1 MSYKIRDAR
10 PGDLEEIYR
19 IGLLEEGFAV
29 SSQTRFYGKKYL
41 EEWLKNQQDSILS
54 VAESQGKIGGFIFVN
69 IMIGR
74 WAIIE
79 NLIVIE
85 SMRKQGAGTAL
96 LKEIQKRLK
105 KKNIGYVAS
114 WVRKEDKATQG
125 FLQKHGFQ
133 KGYSF
138 IWVEKADKP
147 LWPEHK
153 KDLLRFKRIKK
164 SSN

>member
-29 SSQTRFYGKKYL
+29 SSETRFYGKKYL
-41 EEWLKNQQDSILS
+41 EEWLKNQQNSILL
-54 VAESQGKIGGFIFVN
+54 VAESQRKIVGFIFVN
-69 IMIGR
+69 IMIDK
-74 WAIIE
+74 WAMIE
-79 NLIVIE
+79 DLTVVE
-85 SMRKQGAGTAL
+85 SMRRQGAGTAL
-96 LKEIQKRLK
+96 LKEVQKRLK
-105 KKNIGYVAS
+105 KKSIGYMAG

-133 KGYSF
+133 KGYPF

-164 SSN
+164 SSD

>member
-1 MSYKIRDAR
+1 MNYKIRDAR
-10 PGDLEEIYR
+10 PSDLEEIYR

-29 SSQTRFYGKKYL
+29 SSETRFYGKKYL
-41 EEWLKNQQDSILS
+41 EEWLKNQQNSILL
-54 VAESQGKIGGFIFVN
+54 VAESQRKI
-69 IMIGR
+69 
-74 WAIIE
+74 
-79 NLIVIE
+79 
-85 SMRKQGAGTAL
+85 GAGTAL
-96 LKEIQKRLK
+96 LKEVQKRLK
-105 KKNIGYVAS
+105 KKSIGYMAG

-133 KGYSF
+133 KGYPF

-164 SSN
+164 SSD